1 MRKELPL
8 VMPPI
13 NGLQYIANP
22 LAIILNDEASWAW
35 LFSDYVQLIWYKE
48 EKLLSFYNK
57 YVNEIPTCIPCLEFQ
72 CLEKQF
78 VIENMDVIQFM
89 IDAINSGWYIFSS
102 YDEQYIPNTYGY
114 FKKKCWYHDFM
125 MQGYDLDKR
134 VFFFTI
140 YTKRGKYERNVVDF
154 DEFLEGFLNS
164 QSNDFQ
170 FNRINLFRRNEEYKF
185 YFDKQEL
192 IKQIEGYIESTC
204 EDVKYTVPY
213 WHKEKVYGLDIY
225 DYIIDIFKGGDR
237 SIRDKRMLY
246 ILWEHKKCMQM
257 RINYIIN
264 HRIIKEN
271 VDLVVMFEN
280 MEQKAE
286 QLKLLQLK
294 MCVKNDM
301 SLCKKIVIELENMRE
316 LDEKSMRY
324 LLKVLKENEAS
335 NHK

>member
-1 MRKELPL
+1 MREELPL

-22 LAIILNDEASWAW
+22 LAIILNDEAGWAW
-35 LFSDYVQLIWYKE
+35 FFSDYVQLIWYKE

-78 VIENMDVIQFM
+78 VIENMDVIQFL
-89 IDAINSGWYIFSS
+89 IDAINEGWYIFSS
-102 YDEQYIPNTYGY
+102 YDEQYIPNTYGHL
-114 FKKKCWYHDFM
+114 KKKCWYHDFM

-134 VFFFTI
+134 EFFFTI
-140 YTKRGKYERNVVDF
+140 YTKRGKYERNVVEF
-154 DEFLEGFLNS
+154 DKFLEGFLNS
-164 QSNDFQ
+164 RSNDFQ
-170 FNRINLFRRNEEYKF
+170 FNRMNLFRRNKEYKF

-192 IKQIEGYIESTC
+192 IKQIEYYIESTC

-225 DYIIDIFKGGDR
+225 DYIISIFEEVDS

-246 ILWEHKKCMQM
+246 MLWEHKKCMQM
-257 RINYIIN
+257 RINYMISN
-264 HRIIKEN
+264 KIIKEN
-271 VDLVVMFEN
+271 ADLVAMFVN

-286 QLKLLQLK
+286 QLKLIQIK
-294 MCVKNDM
+294 MCIKNDI

-316 LDEKSMRY
+316 LDEKSMQY
-324 LLKVLKENEAS
+324 LLKVLKENEES